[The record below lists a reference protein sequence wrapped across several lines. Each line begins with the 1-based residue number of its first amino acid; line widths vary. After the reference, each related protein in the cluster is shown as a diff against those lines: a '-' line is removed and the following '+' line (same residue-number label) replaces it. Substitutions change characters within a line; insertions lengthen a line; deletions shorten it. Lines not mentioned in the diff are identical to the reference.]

1 MGCLNKVFK
10 KLFNSQSKTIT
21 SAAVILGAAS
31 LVSRLLGVLRDRIL
45 AGKFGAGDE
54 LDIYFAA
61 FKVPDLIY
69 SLLVVGALTAGFI
82 PVFTSYLSK
91 KKTLRHSELVPESFS
106 DEMPKQVRH
115 DKGCAVSE
123 INEEAQ
129 YLANDVLNIVGL
141 GLILICGLAIIF
153 ARQIVPLIAPGFEP
167 DKLNL
172 TISLSRII
180 FLSPIFLGI
189 SGVFS
194 GVLQSFKHFIAFSLA
209 PIFYNLG
216 IIFGALF
223 LTNFFGIYGLGL
235 GVILGAFLHMMIQIP
250 PAVFFG
256 FRYRPVLDFYHDGI
270 RRIGR
275 LMIPRTFSL
284 GLSQFNFLAMTIIA
298 STLASG
304 SLAIFN
310 FAYNIYAF
318 PLGIVAASYAV
329 AAFPTMTRYAQE
341 KDWKNFGRSFS
352 STLRQILFFIIPAS
366 ALLVVL
372 RAQIVRVVLGAGM
385 FDWNDTILTINT
397 LQFLIL
403 GLFAD
408 ALILLLVRGFF
419 AIEDT
424 TTPFVLGIFDTLIRV
439 TAAYFLSRH
448 LGVAGM
454 AIGFAFGCV
463 VYAALLWFFL
473 RRRMENL
480 DRQKIFSSIIKILIA
495 SFLAAL
501 TAYGALRVFANLV
514 NMKTFLGIFTQ
525 GLAAGLFGIAIY
537 AAVELTLRSEEMLDF
552 WQAIRHRLSWSKVA
566 PKEEIIE

>member
-1 MGCLNKVFK
+1 LSNFPKEVFK
-10 KLFNSQSKTIT
+10 KILNSQSKTIT

-31 LVSRLLGVLRDRIL
+31 LVSRLLGVFRDRIL
-45 AGKFGAGDE
+45 AGKFGAGDAM
-54 LDIYFAA
+54 DVYFAA
-61 FKVPDLIY
+61 FRVPDLIY
-69 SLLVVGALTAGFI
+69 GLLVVGALTAGFI

-91 KKTLRHSELVPESFS
+91 KRDADAPRTVLGVSSESRSRSGTV
-106 DEMPKQVRH
+106 MP
-115 DKGCAVSE
+115 
-123 INEEAQ
+123 EEAQ

-141 GLILICGLAIIF
+141 GLFLICGLAIIF
-153 ARQIVPLIAPGFEP
+153 ARQIVPLIAPGFGPE
-167 DKLNL
+167 KLNL

-223 LTNFFGIYGLGL
+223 LTNSFGIYGLGL
-235 GVILGAFLHMMIQIP
+235 GVVLGAFLHMLIQIP

-256 FRYRPVLDFYHDGI
+256 FRYRPVLDFYNSGI
-270 RRIGR
+270 GRIGR

-318 PLGIVAASYAV
+318 PLGIIAASYAV

-341 KDWKNFGRSFS
+341 KDWKSFGQSFS
-352 STLRQILFFIIPAS
+352 SAFRQILFFIIPAS
-366 ALLVVL
+366 ALLIVL

-385 FDWNDTILTINT
+385 FDWNDTILTITT
-397 LQFLIL
+397 LQFLIF

-408 ALILLLVRGFF
+408 ALVLLLVRGFF
-419 AIEDT
+419 AVEDT
-424 TTPFVLGIFDTLIRV
+424 TTPFILGIFDTLIRV
-439 TAAYFLSRH
+439 TTAYFLSRY

-454 AIGFAFGCV
+454 AIGFASGCV
-463 VYAALLWFFL
+463 VYAVLLWLFL
-473 RRRMENL
+473 RRRVGDM
-480 DRQKIFSSIIKILIA
+480 DRKKIFSSIIKILIA
-495 SFLAAL
+495 SLLAAL
-501 TAYGALRVFANLV
+501 AAYGALRVFDDLV

-525 GLAAGLFGIAIY
+525 GLVAGLFGIAIY
-537 AAVELTLRSEEMLDF
+537 VIVGLTLRSEEMLGF
-552 WQAIRHRLSWSKVA
+552 WQVITHRLPWSKVA
-566 PKEEIIE
+566 SKKETIE